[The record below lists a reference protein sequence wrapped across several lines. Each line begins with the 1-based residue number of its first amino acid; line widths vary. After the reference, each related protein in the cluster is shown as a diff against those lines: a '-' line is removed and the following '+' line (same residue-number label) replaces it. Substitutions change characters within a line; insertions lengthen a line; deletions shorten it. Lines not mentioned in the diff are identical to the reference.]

1 MGNKCEW
8 VKTDR
13 VGCSEPMGGVG
24 MAVPY
29 TFCVLLQ
36 HITLI
41 LMNNFI
47 TQGQR
52 WGTGSALSHWEM
64 DWGAG
69 SAAFFSLLA
78 FVSLMVGVGEDDPE
92 LSGCWY

>member
-1 MGNKCEW
+1 MGKKCEW

-36 HITLI
+36 HVTLI
-41 LMNNFI
+41 LVSNFI

-52 WGTGSALSHWEM
+52 WGIGSALFHWEM
-64 DWGAG
+64 DGEGG
-69 SAAFFSLLA
+69 SAVFFSLLA
-78 FVSLMVGVGEDDPE
+78 SVSLMVEVGEDHPE
-92 LSGCWY
+92 LSGCWC

>member
-1 MGNKCEW
+1 MGKNCEW

-13 VGCSEPMGGVG
+13 VGCSEPMVGVG

-36 HITLI
+36 HVTLI

-52 WGTGSALSHWEM
+52 WGTGSALFHWEM
-64 DWGAG
+64 DWGG
-69 SAAFFSLLA
+69 GWSAAFFSLT
-78 FVSLMVGVGEDDPE
+78 VSFCELDGEGGRGQ
-92 LSGCWY
+92 S

>member
-1 MGNKCEW
+1 MGKKCEW

-36 HITLI
+36 HVTLI
-41 LMNNFI
+41 LVSNFI

-52 WGTGSALSHWEM
+52 WGTGSALFHWEM
-64 DWGAG
+64 DWGG
-69 SAAFFSLLA
+69 RVCSIFLS
-78 FVSLMVGVGEDDPE
+78 VSFCE
-92 LSGCWY
+92 LDGGGGRGPS